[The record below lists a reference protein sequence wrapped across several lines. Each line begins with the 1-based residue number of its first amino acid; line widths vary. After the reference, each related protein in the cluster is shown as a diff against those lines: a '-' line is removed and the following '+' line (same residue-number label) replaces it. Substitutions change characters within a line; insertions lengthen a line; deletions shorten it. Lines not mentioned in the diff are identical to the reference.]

1 MARFP
6 ASEENSVFSYLIFI
20 LWLPVFPVG
29 ILGLTAQ
36 TPAALARL
44 REVQL
49 MANPFCVA
57 AAGHLL
63 VHTALCWQ
71 ELDGRGG
78 TKAEQLCSSMGT
90 KCSP

>member
-6 ASEENSVFSYLIFI
+6 ASEENCVCSHPIFI
-20 LWLPVFPVG
+20 LWLPVFPMG

-44 REVQL
+44 REAQL

-63 VHTALCWQ
+63 VHVALCWQ
-71 ELDGRGG
+71 ELDGRGR
-78 TKAEQLCSSMGT
+78 TRAEQLCYAMGT